1 MPILEGTAYWASV
14 TTPNVNYEP
23 VYTVNL
29 IVDSEVASDF
39 EDRGFTVKQM
49 NEGPAVVIKRKVN
62 GPNGMVRRAPR
73 LLDRKKD
80 SIDIRIGNGSK
91 VKVQYKEWESVY
103 RGQTFKGLD
112 FMAMQVL
119 ALVEYN
125 GGGGDEF
132 DIEDDDDDD
141 NDNEELTEL

>member
-1 MPILEGTAYWASV
+1 
-14 TTPNVNYEP
+14 
-23 VYTVNL
+23 
-29 IVDSEVASDF
+29 
-39 EDRGFTVKQM
+39 
-49 NEGPAVVIKRKVN
+49 
-62 GPNGMVRRAPR
+62 MVRRAPR

-132 DIEDDDDDD
+132 DIEDDDND